1 MAATTALARTLKNL
15 TPPPMLPQMT
25 VQELQD
31 LLMDNEVQNFDPVAE
46 AFKVYDPHSTG
57 FVDSEILRS
66 IFQNLG
72 FGEIS
77 DEDLGI
83 LVETGDKD
91 KDGRISLQDFRNM
104 LAEGEKV
111 AAASSTET
119 AEAPKEAAPEDATEP
134 KAGGGSLNSEGGEK
148 LYCYSY
154 SNDFSL

>member
-1 MAATTALARTLKNL
+1 
-15 TPPPMLPQMT
+15 MLPQMT

-119 AEAPKEAAPEDATEP
+119 AEAPKEAAPEE
-134 KAGGGSLNSEGGEK
+134 AGGG
-148 LYCYSY
+148 
-154 SNDFSL
+154 DP